1 MLSPKIIALED
12 GWNNEIKAKAIDV
25 LEGMLNTGLEKDKPR
40 LFDPKEYVQT
50 YTTCY
55 NMCTQRSPYNWS
67 EQLYQRHGETICD
80 YLSKTVLPAL
90 KTKRENFLLTEL
102 TVRWANHKVMNKWMR
117 LFFMYLDRYYV
128 KHHSLPTLDVA
139 GLKHFKTL
147 VYNEVKKDV
156 VNAMIALI
164 DAERDQALIDRAL
177 VKNTVELLEAMGMGS
192 LDAYVTDFEDQLLAS
207 TKEYYARKSQEW
219 VESDDAPAYLAKA
232 EVALEAEAARVAHY
246 LNGASEPKLLRVC
259 EHEILEL
266 RETVLLEK
274 EGSGC
279 RALLANDRKADLARM
294 YRLFGRVPN
303 TPTHGL
309 PPMAALVRA
318 HIEQMGNEII
328 DRREARLSEGAKDS
342 NQDPGFVKELLAL
355 HDKYLAVV
363 SEQFDGN
370 ALFQKALKE
379 AFVEFANRDVGKHT
393 NAELMSSFCDRIL
406 KSGGEKLGDEDVEA
420 FLEKTVQ
427 LFSYLTDKDLFAEI
441 YRNQLAKRLL
451 NQRSASDDAERL
463 MIGKLKLRCG
473 SQFTG
478 KMEGM
483 LNDLAIGHD
492 HQADFDTYVKADEAR
507 STGKLDF
514 SVQVLTTGYWP
525 TFASIDAHLPSEI
538 VQCTKVFRDYYD
550 DKNSK
555 RRVTWMWSLGNASVK
570 AFFGKKAYDLQ
581 VATLQAI
588 VLLTF
593 NPVDG
598 ASQTLTYAQVSER
611 VNLPDEHLKRVL
623 HSLACGKYKVLAKTP
638 ASSRVA
644 LTDSFAVNA
653 KFACPMRKI
662 RVPMASLD
670 DSHNPKR
677 VEENR
682 TVAIEAAIVRIMK
695 ARKALSHQSL
705 LAEVLS
711 QLAFFRP
718 NPKVIKR
725 RIEALIDRE
734 YLERD
739 PEIANAY
746 RYLA

>member
-1 MLSPKIIALED
+1 
-12 GWNNEIKAKAIDV
+12 
-25 LEGMLNTGLEKDKPR
+25 
-40 LFDPKEYVQT
+40 
-50 YTTCY
+50 
-55 NMCTQRSPYNWS
+55 
-67 EQLYQRHGETICD
+67 
-80 YLSKTVLPAL
+80 
-90 KTKRENFLLTEL
+90 
-102 TVRWANHKVMNKWMR
+102 
-117 LFFMYLDRYYV
+117 
-128 KHHSLPTLDVA
+128 
-139 GLKHFKTL
+139 
-147 VYNEVKKDV
+147 
-156 VNAMIALI
+156 
-164 DAERDQALIDRAL
+164 
-177 VKNTVELLEAMGMGS
+177 
-192 LDAYVTDFEDQLLAS
+192 
-207 TKEYYARKSQEW
+207 
-219 VESDDAPAYLAKA
+219 
-232 EVALEAEAARVAHY
+232 
-246 LNGASEPKLLRVC
+246 
-259 EHEILEL
+259 
-266 RETVLLEK
+266 
-274 EGSGC
+274 
-279 RALLANDRKADLARM
+279 
-294 YRLFGRVPN
+294 
-303 TPTHGL
+303 
-309 PPMAALVRA
+309 
-318 HIEQMGNEII
+318 
-328 DRREARLSEGAKDS
+328 
-342 NQDPGFVKELLAL
+342 
-355 HDKYLAVV
+355 
-363 SEQFDGN
+363 
-370 ALFQKALKE
+370 
-379 AFVEFANRDVGKHT
+379 
-393 NAELMSSFCDRIL
+393 MSSFCDRIL

-492 HQADFDTYVKADEAR
+492 HQADFESYVKADSSR

-525 TFASIDAHLPSEI
+525 TFASIDAHLPPEI
-538 VQCTKVFRDYYD
+538 VQCTKVFKDYYD
-550 DKNSK
+550 EKNSK

-598 ASQTLTYAQVSER
+598 ASQTLTYAQVAER

-638 ASSRVA
+638 MSSRVA
-644 LTDSFAVNA
+644 LTDSFAVNT
-653 KFACPMRKI
+653 KFSCPMRKI

-670 DSHNPKR
+670 ESHNPKR
-677 VEENR
+677 VEEDR
-682 TVAIEAAIVRIMK
+682 TVAIEAAVVRIMK

-739 PEIANAY
+739 PEVANAY

>member
-1 MLSPKIIALED
+1 MLSPKIIALEE

-25 LEGMLNTGLEKDKPR
+25 LEEMLNGGLDKKSQN
-40 LFDPKEYVQT
+40 LFAPKEYVQT

-80 YLSKTVLPAL
+80 YLTKTVLPAL
-90 KTKRENFLLTEL
+90 RQKRENFLLTEL
-102 TVRWANHKVMNKWMR
+102 TTRWANHKIMNKWMR

-147 VYNEVKKDV
+147 VYSEVKKDV

-164 DAERDQALIDRAL
+164 DAERDEALIDRGL
-177 VKNTVELLEAMGMGS
+177 VKNCVELLEAMGMGS
-192 LDAYVTDFEDQLLAS
+192 LDAYVTDFEDQLLAG

-219 VESDDAPAYLAKA
+219 VESDDTPTYLAKA
-232 EVALEAEAARVAHY
+232 EVALDAEKARVSHY
-246 LNGASEPKLLRVC
+246 LNTASEPKLLRVC

-279 RALLANDRKADLARM
+279 RALLANDKAADLSRM
-294 YRLFGRVPN
+294 YRLFSRVPN
-303 TPTHGL
+303 GL

-318 HIEQMGNEII
+318 HIEQMGGDII
-328 DRREARLSEGAKDS
+328 KKREKRLESGERDT
-342 NQDPGFVKELLAL
+342 NQDPAFVKELLAL

-363 SEQFDGN
+363 SEQFGGN

-379 AFVEFANRDVGKHT
+379 AFVEFTNRDVGKYT

-406 KSGGEKLGDEDVEA
+406 KSGGEKLSDEDVEA
-420 FLEKTVQ
+420 YLEKTVQ

-483 LNDLAIGHD
+483 LNDLAIGVD
-492 HQADFDTYVKADEAR
+492 HQADFDSFVKDEKK
-507 STGKLDF
+507 SPGKLDF

-525 TFASIDAHLPSEI
+525 TFAAIDAHLPAEI
-538 VQCTKVFRDYYD
+538 VSCTRVFKDYYD
-550 DKNSK
+550 KKNSK
-555 RRVTWMWSLGNASVK
+555 RRLAWMFSLGNATVK
-570 AFFGKKAYDLQ
+570 AAFGKKTYDLQ

-588 VLLTF
+588 ALLAF

-598 ASQTLTYAQVSER
+598 EPQALAFEAVKER
-611 VNLPDEHLKRVL
+611 INLPDDHLKRVL

-638 ASSRVA
+638 ASSTIKT
-644 LTDSFAVNA
+644 TDSFRVNA
-653 KFACPMRKI
+653 TFACPMRKI
-662 RVPMASLD
+662 RIPMASLD
-670 DSHNPKR
+670 ESHNPKR
-677 VEENR
+677 VEEDR
-682 TVAIEAAIVRIMK
+682 TVAIEAAVVRIMK
-695 ARKALSHQSL
+695 ARKTLSHQSL

-739 PEIANAY
+739 PDVANSY